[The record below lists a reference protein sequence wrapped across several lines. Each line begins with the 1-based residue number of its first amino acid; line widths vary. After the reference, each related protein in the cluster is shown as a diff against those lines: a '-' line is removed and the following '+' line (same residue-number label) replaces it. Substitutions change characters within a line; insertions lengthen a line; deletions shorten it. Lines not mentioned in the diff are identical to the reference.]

1 MFAEVGNFM
10 FGMQLAN
17 QVC

>member
-1 MFAEVGNFM
+1 MFAGVGNFM